1 MLQIK
6 NVLFNK
12 GDFLYTIE
20 YFDGKCVRKIATN
33 EEALNSFDMAVK
45 VLAECIKKNLLLDDV
60 YSCKINSIRFGKNED
75 SPNSIQMSCSA
86 GLKMMGIVTKINPCN
101 SKKDVP
107 EVEQVVLY
115 NNLIEVRGEVERY
128 INGERAQKK
137 LDFEGGVN
145 A

>member
-6 NVLFNK
+6 SVLFNK

-20 YFDGKCVRKIATN
+20 YFVGKCVRKIATN
-33 EEALNSFDMAVK
+33 EEALASFDMAVK
-45 VLAECIKKNLLLDDV
+45 ALAECLKKNLLLDDV

-75 SPNSIQMSCSA
+75 SPNSIQMNCTS
-86 GLKMMGIVTKINPCN
+86 GIKMMGIVTKINPCN

-115 NNLIEVRGEVERY
+115 NNLIEVLVEVERY
-128 INGERAQKK
+128 INGERAQKE
-137 LDFEGGVN
+137 LDFEGDVN

>member
-33 EEALNSFDMAVK
+33 EEALNSFDMAVQS
-45 VLAECIKKNLLLDDV
+45 LAECIKKHLLIDDV
-60 YSCKINSIRFGKNED
+60 FSCKINSIRFGKNED
-75 SPNSIQMSCSA
+75 SPNSIQMNCAS
-86 GLKMMGIVTKINPCN
+86 GLKMMGIVTRIAPCN

-107 EVEQVVLY
+107 EVEEVALY

-128 INGERAQKK
+128 INGERAQKE
-137 LDFEGGVN
+137 LDFEGDLN

>member
-33 EEALNSFDMAVK
+33 EEALNSFDMSVK
-45 VLAECIKKNLLLDDV
+45 ALAECLKKNLLLDDV

-75 SPNSIQMSCSA
+75 SPNSIQMTFTS
-86 GLKMMGIVTKINPCN
+86 GIKMMGIVTKINPCN

-107 EVEQVVLY
+107 EVEQVALY

-128 INGERAQKK
+128 INGERAQKE
-137 LDFEGGVN
+137 LDFGGDVN